1 VRALVIIAVAVVAA
15 CDADDASTTLPPRP
29 PPHVETAAAQRALHD
44 CRDTCEQNAIVAH
57 ASDATLQACRAGCD
71 GRFGA
76 AAAPPHEV
84 PSRITRSPPVH
95 APPLVRPR

>member
-1 VRALVIIAVAVVAA
+1 MRALLIVVVAVAAGCDRDVAA
-15 CDADDASTTLPPRP
+15 PVAPPRP

-44 CRDTCEQNAIVAH
+44 CRDGCEQNAIVTQ

-71 GRFGA
+71 ARFGA
-76 AAAPPHEV
+76 AAAPAHEV

-95 APPLVRPR
+95 APPAVRPR